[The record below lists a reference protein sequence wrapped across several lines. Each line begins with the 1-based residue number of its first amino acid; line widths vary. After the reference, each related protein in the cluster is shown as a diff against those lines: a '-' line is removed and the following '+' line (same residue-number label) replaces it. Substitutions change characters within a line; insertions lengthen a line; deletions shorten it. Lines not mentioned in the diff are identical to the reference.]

1 MMDEIWGLELGFL
14 AAHILVGIVLLAIL
28 RRMRA
33 ELVRGGPPGRELHPY
48 EVAYLHGGGRHAIAA
63 SVTALRLDRAVDAYA
78 DGGLVATGPAGDGP
92 RAAGKPLDAAVYAAI
107 VGGGAPTLA
116 RLTADAGVR
125 AALDQLRDGLVAQGM
140 VVPEAARRRLRIF
153 SAVFYGWML
162 IGFGSF
168 VVTGVFGG
176 FPGVLLP
183 IAALLGLAI
192 AGGAALGS
200 GDERT
205 EEGARAVDRIK
216 EANPHL
222 DPALTP
228 VYVGLA
234 APSVLM
240 GVALFGTAALMAF
253 DPMFAQ
259 TAGLGRYLELTGV
272 AATSGGYSGSSCSST
287 ASVCSSSSCGGGGSC
302 GGGSGC
308 GGGGGG
314 GCGGGGGGGGC
325 GGGG

>member
-1 MMDEIWGLELGFL
+1 MMDEIWGLGLGFL
-14 AAHILVGIVLLAIL
+14 AAHILVGLVLLAVL

-33 ELVRGGPPGRELHPY
+33 ELIQGGPPSRELHPY

-78 DGGLVATGPAGDGP
+78 DGGLVATAPVGDGP

-107 VGGGAPTLA
+107 VGGGSTLA
-116 RLTADAGVR
+116 GLTADAGVR

-140 VVPEAARRRLRIF
+140 VVPEGARRRLRIF
-153 SAVFYGWML
+153 PPVLYGWVL
-162 IGFGSF
+162 VGFGSF
-168 VVTGVFGG
+168 VMTDVFGG
-176 FPGVLLP
+176 FPGALLP
-183 IAALLGLAI
+183 IAALLGLAV
-192 AGGAALGS
+192 AGGVMLGS
-200 GDERT
+200 GGERT
-205 EEGARAVDRIK
+205 EEGARAVERVK
-216 EANPHL
+216 ESNPHL
-222 DPALTP
+222 DPAITP
-228 VYVGLA
+228 VYAGIA
-234 APSVLM
+234 APAVLM

-259 TAGLGRYLELTGV
+259 SAGLGRYLELTGV
-272 AATSGGYSGSSCSST
+272 AATSGGYAGSSCSST

-302 GGGSGC
+302 GGGSC

-314 GCGGGGGGGGC
+314 SCGGGGGGGGC